1 MWNSIKWLKSQFY
14 ILWNQ
19 LSKRKET
26 KFFWQSLENLS
37 SAAMYHKKMKRFLED
52 KDKKNHMETIY
63 IEREKKE
70 TEIDNI

>member
-1 MWNSIKWLKSQFY
+1 MPIRWGFWKEGL
-14 ILWNQ
+14 ILPIAGNTQWDLPRN
-19 LSKRKET
+19 E
-26 KFFWQSLENLS
+26 
-37 SAAMYHKKMKRFLED
+37 RFLED